1 MAEHFEDIAAK
12 EADLHRSHQQ
22 ILSTKYESF

>member
-12 EADLHRSHQQ
+12 EADL
-22 ILSTKYESF
+22 Y